1 MLANY
6 LIGLREGMEAALIIS
21 ILIAYL
27 VKVDQ
32 KKQIPKLVAGL
43 VAAIMVSI
51 GLGLL
56 LGVVLQGVPRGT
68 EEIIAGL
75 TSIAAVIFVTW
86 MIFWMSRQSRSIS
99 GNLHARLDQAVSKGS
114 LALAI
119 VAFLSVVREGIETS
133 VFMWSA
139 SNATGPNT
147 NPLLGAV
154 LGLLTASVI
163 GVLMYQGAI
172 KLNLG
177 KFFKYTGSFLIVVA
191 AGIMAYG
198 VAELQEVGI
207 LPFLTQTSYDLS
219 GIVPKDGILD
229 TILRGTISFNSAPT
243 LLGTLVWVGY
253 LAPTAWVYL
262 AGYKK
267 PKAKAN

>member
-6 LIGLREGMEAALIIS
+6 LIGLREGIEAALIII

-32 KKQIPKLVAGL
+32 KRQIPKVVAGVSL
-43 VAAIMVSI
+43 AIIVSI

-56 LGVVLQGVPRGT
+56 LGVVLEGVPVGT

-99 GNLHARLDQAVSKGS
+99 GNLHTQLDLAVTKGS
-114 LALAI
+114 LALAT
-119 VAFLSVVREGIETS
+119 VAFLAVIREGIETS

-139 SNATGPNT
+139 ANATGADT
-147 NPLLGAV
+147 NPILGAV
-154 LGLLTASVI
+154 LGLLTATVI

-172 KLNLG
+172 RLNLG
-177 KFFKYTGSFLIVVA
+177 KFFKYTGAFLILVA

-198 VAELQEVGI
+198 VAELQEVGL
-207 LPFLTQTSYDLS
+207 LPFLTQTSYDVS
-219 GIVPKDGILD
+219 SFVPKDGVLD

-243 LLGTLVWVGY
+243 VLGTLVWIGY
-253 LAPTAWVYL
+253 LTPTAWVYL
-262 AGYKK
+262 YGYKK
-267 PKAKAN
+267 PKAKSN